1 MAEPPGRED
10 ERTTTEKPPLFIP
23 THGYGF
29 AYDDSQRFED
39 ARDCIIKGRGCT
51 RRSIGVMPAVGVN

>member
-10 ERTTTEKPPLFIP
+10 ERTTSEEPPLFIP
-23 THGYGF
+23 TGF
-29 AYDDSQRFED
+29 AYDDFQRFED
-39 ARDCIIKGRGCT
+39 ANDCIIKGWGCR